1 MRSEGYGTW
10 FVCVCVCLSTLTLS
24 LQAMSGTNVQLKRT
38 KGSKNNVPDFAET
51 SAFELERETG
61 TARDDPTH
69 QLVVCACTCA
79 LSLDWSMHIIY
90 IIPHSLRP

>member
-38 KGSKNNVPDFAET
+38 KGSKNNVADFAET
-51 SAFELERETG
+51 SAFELERETAG
-61 TARDDPTH
+61 TTLRVNEWCAHARP
-69 QLVVCACTCA
+69 L
-79 LSLDWSMHIIY
+79 LERI
-90 IIPHSLRP
+90 SLRP